1 MKAEKRARLK
11 EAGWAVG
18 DAGDFLGLSQEE
30 RAFVET
36 KLALSAGVRERRRR
50 QRLTQ
55 AQLARRL
62 GSSQSRVAKLEAA
75 DPSVSLDLMVKGL
88 LRLGATRA
96 DIARLIGRRRRVGAV

>member
-1 MKAEKRARLK
+1 MKTTKRARLK
-11 EAGWAVG
+11 AAGWAVG
-18 DAGDFLGLSQEE
+18 DAAEFLSLSEEE

-36 KLALSAGVRERRRR
+36 KLALSAGVRERRQR

-55 AQLARRL
+55 AQVARRL

-75 DPSVSLDLMVKGL
+75 DPSVSMDLMVRSL

-96 DIARLIGRRRRVGAV
+96 DIARLIQRRRRVGAV

>member
-1 MKAEKRARLK
+1 MKPDKRARLK

-36 KLALSAGVRERRRR
+36 KLALSAGLRERRQR

-55 AQLARRL
+55 AELAQRL

-75 DPSVSLDLMVKGL
+75 DPSVSMDLMVRGL

-96 DIARLIGRRRRVGAV
+96 DIARLIRRRRWVGAV